1 MRKIVRRWIKN
12 EEKEVEEF
20 KDIKEEKQQE
30 GETGDEEMK
39 IS

>member
-30 GETGDEEMK
+30 GEMGDEEMK